1 MTETEPLLRARD
13 LRVAFAGTQALGGV
27 SLDIARGT
35 LFGLIGPNGAG
46 KTTLIE
52 AVAGFLPQAR
62 GDVIFA
68 GEPVNRLR
76 PDQRAQRG
84 LVRTFQSLELFEDL
98 TVRENLL
105 VAAEK
110 RTWLGSVADLAR
122 PGRVRHI
129 DVVED
134 ALELLG
140 LTSEADMM
148 PTQLSNGKRK
158 LVAVGRALAARARL
172 VMLDE
177 PAAGLDTAESQ
188 ELGRHLRAVVDR
200 GTTML
205 LVDHDMGLVLGVCD
219 RVHVLDFGQTIA
231 EGTPDEVRASQRV
244 MTAYL
249 GEDPGDFD
257 ADAGPA
263 TTGEENG
270 TGPR

>member
-1 MTETEPLLRARD
+1 MTETETETEPLLRARD
-13 LRVAFAGTQALGGV
+13 LRVAFAGTQALRGV
-27 SLDIARGT
+27 SLDIARGS

-52 AVAGFLPQAR
+52 ALAGFLPQAR

-68 GEPVNRLR
+68 GAPINRLR
-76 PDQRAQRG
+76 PDQRAARG

-110 RTWLGSVADLAR
+110 RTWLGSVADLVR

-140 LTSEADMM
+140 LTAEADLM

-158 LVAVGRALAARARL
+158 LVAVGRALASAARL

-188 ELGRHLRAVVDR
+188 ELGRHLRAVVGR

-249 GEDPGDFD
+249 GEDPGD
-257 ADAGPA
+257 AGQAA
-263 TTGEENG
+263 TDEENG